1 MSRGCLEG
9 EFKIDIT
16 ARHLGVKSA
25 AYVTIK
31 SEYKCAVKAKRGN
44 ICTYINE

>member
-1 MSRGCLEG
+1 MSWGCLEG

-16 ARHLGVKSA
+16 GRHLGVKSL

-31 SEYKCAVKAKRGN
+31 SEYAVKAKRGN
-44 ICTYINE
+44 IRMYINE